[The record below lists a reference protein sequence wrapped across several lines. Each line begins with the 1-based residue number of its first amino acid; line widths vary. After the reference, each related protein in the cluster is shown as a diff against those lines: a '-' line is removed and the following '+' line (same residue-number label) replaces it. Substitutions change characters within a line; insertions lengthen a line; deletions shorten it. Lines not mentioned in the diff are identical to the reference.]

1 MEAVDVNK
9 LTCWVLCA
17 NKDEVPCGM
26 KRHRRDDLC
35 FLKRLKKLTINLFVS
50 VNLAKSQRH

>member
-1 MEAVDVNK
+1 MVVAFGAIDVNK

-26 KRHRRDDLC
+26 KRH
-35 FLKRLKKLTINLFVS
+35 
-50 VNLAKSQRH
+50 